1 MHIVN
6 RNYVNRSGML
16 NLRTEKANHAQLNEQ
31 LLDLGLEVGDLKHT
45 KLAAQHH
52 AATRAMRML
61 SDVTPGS

>member
-1 MHIVN
+1 MHLVT
-6 RNYVNRSGML
+6 RNYENHSGMS

-45 KLAAQHH
+45 ELAAQHH
-52 AATRAMRML
+52 AAKRAMRML

>member
-1 MHIVN
+1 MHLVT
-6 RNYVNRSGML
+6 RNYENHSGMS

-45 KLAAQHH
+45 ELAAQRH